1 MTSGDT
7 MTGIPI
13 FISYAH
19 LDNRAIPPE
28 ESGWISGFHQA
39 LQVRLSELAGYDVE
53 IWRDDSAVR
62 NGDIWKLIEERLGKG
77 GIVVSVLTPR
87 YVSSESCLRELQ
99 AVRSGGPLL
108 VRDRSRIFKVVKT
121 PCAPGSSLPAELRDV
136 LDYPFFA
143 AEGMSLDPGLDR
155 REYLK
160 RLFDLAHDIREM
172 MDLLAA
178 GPPPAA
184 KGTVYLAE
192 TSSDLIPQRDEVRRD
207 LQQRG
212 YEVLPARPVPW
223 DTLDFRQSI
232 RADLGRS
239 MLSVHLIGARTGI
252 VPEGEEE
259 SIVALQEGLA
269 AGESAGRFFP
279 RLLWLP
285 VSEEPKQKRQQ
296 DFIDRLLNDRSAQPG
311 RELLRTPLEELKTV
325 LLDTLTPKPTRPA
338 EGGPSPQSRVYL
350 ICHESDLEAVDPIRD
365 YLFERGCE
373 VDLPLFE
380 GDETMRGEYHK
391 ALLQMND
398 AVVVY
403 YGNVGDDW
411 LKFRVLDLR
420 KAPGYRG
427 ADSPP
432 LARAVYVGNPVTP
445 QKQQLKMRDPRLLRS
460 DAECLRTALEPFL
473 ADLASS
479 GRAA

>member
-1 MTSGDT
+1 

-39 LQVRLSELAGYDVE
+39 LQVRLSELVGYDVE

-62 NGDIWKLIEERLGKG
+62 NGDIWKLIEERLAKG

-87 YVSSESCLRELQ
+87 YVSSESCLRELEM
-99 AVRSGGPLL
+99 ARRGGDLL
-108 VRDRSRIFKVVKT
+108 VLGRSRIFKVVKT
-121 PCAPGSSLPAELRDV
+121 LCAAGSLPAELRDV
-136 LDYPFFA
+136 LDYPFLSP
-143 AEGMSLDPGLDR
+143 EGMSLDPDLDR

-172 MDLLAA
+172 IGLLEEKDK
-178 GPPPAA
+178 GNGDSPPAA
-184 KGTVYLAE
+184 KGTIYLAE
-192 TSSDLIPQRDEVRRD
+192 TSLDLTPQRDEIRRD
-207 LQQRG
+207 LQERG
-212 YEVLPARPVPW
+212 YEVLPSRPVPW
-223 DTLDFRQSI
+223 DTPDFRQSI

-239 MLSVHLIGARTGI
+239 TLSVHLIGARAGK
-252 VPEGEEE
+252 VPDEEEE

-269 AGESAGRFFP
+269 AEESAGRFFP
-279 RLLWLP
+279 RLLWLSA
-285 VSEEPKQKRQQ
+285 SEEPKQKRQQ

-325 LLDTLTPKPTRPA
+325 LLETLTAKPVQA
-338 EGGPSPQSRVYL
+338 EQAPQPTVYL

-365 YLFERGCE
+365 YLFEYGCE

-380 GDETMRGEYHK
+380 GDEVKRGEYHK
-391 ALLQMND
+391 ELLQMND
-398 AVVVY
+398 GVVVY

-445 QKQQLKMRDPRLLRS
+445 QKQQMKMRDPRVLRS

-473 ADLASS
+473 ADLANSR
-479 GRAA
+479 RAA